1 MDVRLSDI
9 TESMETAS
17 AGDSQLPPELFERIY
32 GELRQ
37 IAAACMRTE
46 RADHTLQTT
55 ALVAEAYLR
64 LTGGRPLSW
73 RGKAYFYGA
82 AGRTMR
88 RILVEHARGR
98 ATAKRGGGLKRIELE
113 NCIAFTKDQP
123 DRLLA
128 LDGAL
133 GRLAEVD
140 ARAAQVVELRFFA
153 GLSVEEAAA
162 TLAVSAKTVNRDWE
176 FARVWLEKRL
186 REGDA

>member
-1 MDVRLSDI
+1 
-9 TESMETAS
+9 
-17 AGDSQLPPELFERIY
+17 
-32 GELRQ
+32 
-37 IAAACMRTE
+37 MRKE

-73 RGKAYFYGA
+73 RGKAYFFGA
-82 AGRTMR
+82 AGRAMR
-88 RILVEHARGR
+88 RILVEHARSR
-98 ATAKRGGGLKRIELE
+98 AAAKRGGGLRRIELQDS
-113 NCIAFTKDQP
+113 IAFMEEQP

-140 ARAAQVVELRFFA
+140 PRAAHVVELRFFA

-162 TLAVSAKTVNRDWE
+162 TLAVSAKTVHRDWE

-186 REGDA
+186 REVEA